1 MCSAKILLHLEMVL
15 HEESS
20 IFEDTP
26 RVLIGITN
34 MAMRD
39 MNTMTEVAVIPLLL
53 GGIDNTAIGTIL
65 VPEETT
71 AAAVAVAVAAG
82 AGAVK
87 EAVCLRK
94 KDLQVGACQARKL

>member
-1 MCSAKILLHLEMVL
+1 MCSAKILPHLEMVL
-15 HEESS
+15 REESS

-71 AAAVAVAVAAG
+71 AAAVAVAAG
-82 AGAVK
+82 AGAVR